1 MRSPMHVLVVMALLI
16 PGAVMA
22 APIKHED
29 VARTPDGLSRFVSPD
44 VDQSGIPDVDQS
56 GIQKSDGKNA
66 GWGFGL
72 LKNERELKGQG
83 DSTARVVVPEPSTL
97 GMLGSGLVALLYW
110 RRARLHEKRASQ

>member
-1 MRSPMHVLVVMALLI
+1 MRSSMHALVVMALLI

-29 VARTPDGLSRFVSPD
+29 VARTPGGLSHFVSPN
-44 VDQSGIPDVDQS
+44 VDQS

-72 LKNERELKGQG
+72 LKNGRELKGQG

>member
-1 MRSPMHVLVVMALLI
+1 MRSSTHVFVVVALLI
-16 PGAVMA
+16 PGAVTA

-29 VARTPDGLSRFVSPD
+29 VAQTPGGLSRFVS
-44 VDQSGIPDVDQS
+44 PDVDQS

-72 LKNERELKGQG
+72 LKNGRELKGQG

>member
-1 MRSPMHVLVVMALLI
+1 MRSPMHVFVVMALLI

-29 VARTPDGLSRFVSPD
+29 VARTPGGLSRFVS
-44 VDQSGIPDVDQS
+44 PDVDQS

-83 DSTARVVVPEPSTL
+83 DSTARVAVPEPSTMGL
-97 GMLGSGLVALLYW
+97 LGSGLFALLCW

>member
-1 MRSPMHVLVVMALLI
+1 MRSSMHALVVMALLI

-29 VARTPDGLSRFVSPD
+29 VARTPGGLSRFVSPE
-44 VDQSGIPDVDQS
+44 DQS

>member
-29 VARTPDGLSRFVSPD
+29 VARTPDGVIRFVST
-44 VDQSGIPDVDQS
+44 DVDQS

-72 LKNERELKGQG
+72 LKNDRERKRQG
-83 DSTARVVVPEPSTL
+83 DSTTPVAVPEPSTIGL
-97 GMLGSGLVALLYW
+97 LGSGLFALLYW